1 MKSKVFSRRYFD
13 LGDGLKFNGVA
24 GIPKDT
30 MKVGRGL
37 LHAPPH
43 THTHTHTDFEL
54 NFTRIIFVYST
65 FVHSGIE
72 VYSLNLL
79 NHFIK
84 GLTTSSCQLS
94 ICPIWSFEFVMHFG
108 KRKSSSFKCK
118 AIN

>member
-1 MKSKVFSRRYFD
+1 
-13 LGDGLKFNGVA
+13 
-24 GIPKDT
+24 

-37 LHAPPH
+37 LQPPPPPPPPP

-54 NFTRIIFVYST
+54 NFTGIIFVYST
-65 FVHSGIE
+65 FVYSGIE

-84 GLTTSSCQLS
+84 GLTTSSCQLN